1 MQSIKGPWSEEEDE
15 KVLQMVLKHGAQR
28 WTAIAAELP
37 GRQGKQCRERWHNHL
52 NPKIKKINWSDEE
65 EWILFLQHRQ
75 LENRW
80 ADIAKHLEG
89 RTDNT
94 IKNHWNSSMKRK
106 LPRMLQAL
114 ETYLDQ
120 TIEKRYASSE
130 QKKIYEKNRRAIRE
144 SIEQESLKKYIDAA
158 SKQNEEYFELKA
170 LELMSR
176 DDKVSKA
183 SNQLLF

>member
-1 MQSIKGPWSEEEDE
+1 
-15 KVLQMVLKHGAQR
+15 
-28 WTAIAAELP
+28 
-37 GRQGKQCRERWHNHL
+37 
-52 NPKIKKINWSDEE
+52 
-65 EWILFLQHRQ
+65 
-75 LENRW
+75 
-80 ADIAKHLEG
+80 
-89 RTDNT
+89 
-94 IKNHWNSSMKRK
+94 MKRK

-130 QKKIYEKNRRAIRE
+130 QKKIYEKNRRAIRD